1 MAIFYAGP
9 SVLTLKIGILI
20 IFIATLPVIL
30 YFNKM
35 SWRSLVALG
44 GIFTVLLIW
53 WSTLKP
59 VNDKDWAPDV
69 SNIPFGTIKGDILT
83 LHNVRNF
90 EYRTET
96 EFTEKWETRTY
107 DLSRLKTIDLF
118 MSYWGSPY
126 ISHTILSWGFEN
138 GEQLAISIETRK
150 DKHQEY
156 SALEGFFKQYTLAY
170 VAADE
175 RDLIRLRTNYR
186 NEEVYIYRL
195 NTPVN
200 RMRQFLASYVDHMNR
215 LVKTPEF
222 YHALT
227 MNCTSAIRLHSEA
240 NPDRLPS
247 DWRLVVNG
255 YVDRFLYDYAAIR
268 TDMPFDKLRAQSRI
282 DLEMK
287 KLDAKDFSSR
297 LRQVAKIK

>member
-1 MAIFYAGP
+1 M
-9 SVLTLKIGILI
+9 
-20 IFIATLPVIL
+20 
-30 YFNKM
+30 
-35 SWRSLVALG
+35 
-44 GIFTVLLIW
+44 
-53 WSTLKP
+53 
-59 VNDKDWAPDV
+59 
-69 SNIPFGTIKGDILT
+69 
-83 LHNVRNF
+83 
-90 EYRTET
+90 
-96 EFTEKWETRTY
+96 
-107 DLSRLKTIDLF
+107 
-118 MSYWGSPY
+118 
-126 ISHTILSWGFEN
+126 
-138 GEQLAISIETRK
+138 
-150 DKHQEY
+150 
-156 SALEGFFKQYTLAY
+156 
-170 VAADE
+170 AADE